1 MKWIGQHIVDLIA
14 RFRSDVYLDGLTTT
28 TDTSV
33 LVVDSNNKICKS
45 TSVAGDITSVGAGT
59 GLTGGGTS
67 SAVTLDVIGGVGI
80 TANAND
86 IALTNGLIA
95 DGSNI
100 TSVGTIGTGVWRGD
114 AVGSS
119 YLDADT
125 AHLSGNQTFSGTKT
139 FNSTISGDIDGEA
152 ATVATIA
159 GLAPN
164 TATTQATQPNIES
177 IGTSGDTLSILGD
190 YLSMS
195 SSALMPGILLTN
207 TNTSVSSSA
216 SLAFRKDAADTED
229 GEVLGTIQFQGEDEG
244 NNLTTFA
251 SIQGFISESDETDE
265 AGKLILSVAESDGT
279 DTFLS
284 PGLILE
290 GEHATDGEVD
300 ATIGNGAASVTTV
313 AGTLTM
319 GSTAAMT
326 NAGLVAVVNQSN
338 ITGLGTITSG
348 TWNGT
353 ALATAY
359 IADDAVTFAKAS
371 GVTPIVYGSIIK
383 LLPSDFVAND
393 DGGVSK
399 VGIAYVDHAGATY
412 GMKPNNAAT
421 ELYAFVSIPEGM
433 KATHVDV
440 YDNSHDL
447 AIEVFEV
454 QINATTMTSKGSGNA
469 NTTLDITDVNSSAT
483 NFLAIQ
489 VTTVATS
496 NRVYGGSVTI
506 AA

>member
-1 MKWIGQHIVDLIA
+1 MSNTSADTPVIKL
-14 RFRSDVYLDGLTTT
+14 LNT
-28 TDTSV
+28 TDDDQAGQLIFEKLRDDDAVASGQNLGEIWFRGQDNAQNTEDYAYIV
-33 LVVDSNNKICKS
+33 GEIDVS
-45 TSVAGDITSVGAGT
+45 TGGQESGKLQFGVASHDGSSRTAMV
-59 GLTGGGTS
+59 LTGGS
-67 SAVTLDVIGGVGI
+67 
-80 TANAND
+80 
-86 IALTNGLIA
+86 
-95 DGSNI
+95 
-100 TSVGTIGTGVWRGD
+100 
-114 AVGSS
+114 
-119 YLDADT
+119 
-125 AHLSGNQTFSGTKT
+125 
-139 FNSTISGDIDGEA
+139 EA
-152 ATVATIA
+152 
-159 GLAPN
+159 
-164 TATTQATQPNIES
+164 S
-177 IGTSGDTLSILGD
+177 
-190 YLSMS
+190 
-195 SSALMPGILLTN
+195 
-207 TNTSVSSSA
+207 
-216 SLAFRKDAADTED
+216 
-229 GEVLGTIQFQGEDEG
+229 
-244 NNLTTFA
+244 
-251 SIQGFISESDETDE
+251 
-265 AGKLILSVAESDGT
+265 
-279 DTFLS
+279 
-284 PGLILE
+284 
-290 GEHATDGEVD
+290 EVD
-300 ATIGNGAASVTTV
+300 ATIGLGAASVTTV

-319 GSTAAMT
+319 GSTAALT
-326 NAGLVAVVNQSN
+326 NAGLVAVANQSS
-338 ITGLGTITSG
+338 ITGLGTISSG
-348 TWNGT
+348 VWNGT

-371 GVTPIVYGSIIK
+371 GVTPNVYGSIIK

-506 AA
+506 AAQ